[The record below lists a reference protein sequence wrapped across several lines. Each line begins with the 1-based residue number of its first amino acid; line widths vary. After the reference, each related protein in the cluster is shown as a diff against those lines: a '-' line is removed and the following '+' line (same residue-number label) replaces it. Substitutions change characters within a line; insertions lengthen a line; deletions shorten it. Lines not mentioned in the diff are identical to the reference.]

1 MDPTNVMDHVV
12 LWWLA
17 DDAKLDSATKDRL
30 DVDSEILVSSAT
42 VWEVGIK
49 QALGKLA
56 GEGSLAEQVRDSGV
70 AMLPISADPAI
81 AASMSP
87 RHHRDPFDRI
97 LIGQAL
103 VEGLTVMTSDRVFDA
118 YDVPLET
125 A

>member
-70 AMLPISADPAI
+70 AMLPISAGPAI
-81 AASMSP
+81 AASMLP

-103 VEGLTVMTSDRVFDA
+103 VEGLAVMTSDRVFDA
-118 YDVPLET
+118 YDVPIET